1 MNAIEIT
8 GLVKTFGVDAL
19 RISLTNVSQFGFVF
33 DIGVMSLLTAV
44 ILIFGNR
51 AFEKMQV

>member
-51 AFEKMQV
+51 AFEKIQV